1 VVCAFMAMRYHCEN
15 IGLRAHIIKTKQRNT
30 NIHTRIHKVT
40 VTGRM
45 LQLTGVVHGDETWKQ
60 F

>member
-1 VVCAFMAMRYHCEN
+1 VKH
-15 IGLRAHIIKTKQRNT
+15 IGLRAHIIIKTKQRDT
-30 NIHTRIHKVT
+30 NIHTRIQKVT